1 MTQKSA
7 SGQGTQSNFIKNA
20 RQSWT
25 EAFRKRS
32 ADEFE
37 KAVAQNVT
45 LEASVLLHP
54 VQGIEQVKTVMGS
67 ASQMYEELVF
77 TQEATNGPRTYLEW
91 EGRAVGTQLFGI
103 TVLSKNDEGEIVD
116 IAIHHRPMNG
126 AIKFSAEL
134 GKRLRGKVD
143 ASHFFAE
150 ETPLSKLE

>member
-1 MTQKSA
+1 MAQQSA
-7 SGQGTQSNFIKNA
+7 SGQGGTHSNLTKNVQ
-20 RQSWT
+20 QSWT
-25 EAFRKRS
+25 ETFHKKS
-32 ADEFE
+32 ADEFK
-37 KAVAQNVT
+37 KAFAQDVI

-54 VQGIEQVKTVMGS
+54 VEGIEQVKTVMGS
-67 ASQMYEELVF
+67 ASQMYDELVF

-103 TVLSKNDEGEIVD
+103 TVLSKNDEGEIVR

-150 ETPLSKLE
+150 ETPLG